1 MDCDYEL
8 EDESTLAKRL
18 KLETQ
23 IRVTKQGDK
32 SIQEF
37 SDVMAR
43 LWDQMGRLEPEELKK
58 SSKYRKFQEERRLIQ
73 FLLAL
78 RDDFE
83 SVKRSLLSRDPVP
96 SLEESVCDLKAE
108 EARLV
113 SKSSSGL
120 YLKGKNASVHDK
132 DGLASKFSSSL
143 SVKNSTEENR
153 DEPTSSSSSS
163 GDVNVTDNVAAKVA
177 GVSRAVAD
185 YTG

>member
-83 SVKRSLLSRDPVP
+83 SVKRSLLIKDPVP
-96 SLEESVCDLKAE
+96 S
-108 EARLV
+108 
-113 SKSSSGL
+113 
-120 YLKGKNASVHDK
+120 
-132 DGLASKFSSSL
+132 
-143 SVKNSTEENR
+143 
-153 DEPTSSSSSS
+153 
-163 GDVNVTDNVAAKVA
+163 
-177 GVSRAVAD
+177 
-185 YTG
+185 